1 MGRGVYSVLLGD
13 YGFMRSIYDIQKD
26 IAAASHRLNNLILE
40 KKLTVAAMRG
50 AEASSQ
56 ILTEQLMER
65 LKNDTSPK
73 RDILNN

>member
-1 MGRGVYSVLLGD
+1 
-13 YGFMRSIYDIQKD
+13 MRSIYAIQKD
-26 IAAASHRLNNLILE
+26 IAAASHKLNNLILE

-56 ILTEQLMER
+56 ILTEQLMKR

-73 RDILNN
+73 RNILNN